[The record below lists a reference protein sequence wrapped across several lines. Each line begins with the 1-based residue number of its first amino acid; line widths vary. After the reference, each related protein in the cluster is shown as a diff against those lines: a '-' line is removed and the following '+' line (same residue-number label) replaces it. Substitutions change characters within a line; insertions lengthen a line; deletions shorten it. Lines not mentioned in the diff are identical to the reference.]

1 MNEYIIHINGREKTE
16 TLQKIEEAILAL
28 RDCTDEER
36 KDKILAVL
44 NAIGTA
50 IRNGDRFVIPVEV
63 PPEAEESIK
72 ASGLEPGDPIHI
84 IDDWHLKYRTLQLKD
99 GSQAYAAFTSREEVD
114 AGEATSTI
122 TEEIDVFLEK
132 VLKNPNVDG
141 VMVNPWNLSF
151 YLPKSFIQMIFEGNL
166 PAERENILHFAAMDI
181 TQAEVACIVRMDG
194 TGEPGEVELFEA
206 CDLPTEYIIRA
217 AGAVYSGTEQDAKHL
232 RNCYW
237 NALELARYHDIHS
250 IAFPVISGYPLA
262 EATEIAL
269 KTVSDWLKI
278 NPNHGM
284 AILFACHDDETRAV
298 YDSVW
303 TEYEDARN
311 QRPIIR
317 ENNGILERALAFAAE
332 AHRGGVRKGTSK
344 PYILHP
350 VETLQ
355 ILSAMDA
362 DINLMVA
369 GLLHDTVE
377 DTSVTILDI
386 YDQFGT
392 DVAALVNSH
401 TEDKRN
407 IWYMRKLHTVTELP
421 KENIR
426 QKMLTIADKVA
437 NLRSMYADYKQ
448 LGDELWARFNA
459 PKHLQAWYYSK
470 LIEGLAE
477 LQSFPQTEDVYWEMN
492 RLYKELFVSFIVD
505 DSKGILYQVGA
516 DGTKYVLKKGKPQWN
531 LFEKN
536 VPRKA
541 RMISRKEAERIEDN
555 WAEPFWAVHELDL
568 SDAIYELYKT
578 EERYLAIQDG
588 EFSFT
593 GEFTEDGLT
602 RQLVYQADPDN
613 AHRLLVHLR
622 LKHGTRN
629 KLSTI
634 LKKEFGR
641 EEGMDGFFLFCKEH
655 GIEYQPQ
662 SIF

>member
-16 TLQKIEEAILAL
+16 TLQKIEESILAL
-28 RDCTDEER
+28 RDCTEEER

-50 IRNGDRFVIPVEV
+50 IRNGDRFVIPVEL

-84 IDDWHLKYRTLQLKD
+84 TDDWHLKYRTLQLKD

-122 TEEIDVFLEK
+122 TEEIDIFLEK

-151 YLPKSFIQMIFEGNL
+151 YLPKSFIHMIFEGNL
-166 PAERENILHFAAMDI
+166 LAERENILHFAAMDI
-181 TQAEVACIVRMDG
+181 TQAEVACIVHIDG
-194 TGEPGEVELFEA
+194 TGEPGEVELSEI
-206 CDLPTEYIIRA
+206 CNLPAMYIIRT
-217 AGAVYSGTEQDAKHL
+217 AGPVYSGTEQDGKLL

-237 NALELARYHDIHS
+237 NALELARFHNIHS
-250 IAFPVISGYPLA
+250 IAFPTISGYPLT

-278 NPNHGM
+278 NPSHGM
-284 AILFACHDDETRAV
+284 DILFACNDDETRKV

-303 TEYEDARN
+303 TEHEDTWN

-317 ENNGILERALAFAAE
+317 ENNGILEQAMTLAME

-362 DINLMVA
+362 DINLMIA

-377 DTSVTILDI
+377 DTPVTILDI

-477 LQSFPQTEDVYWEMN
+477 LQNFPQTEDVYWEMN
-492 RLYKELFVSFIVD
+492 RLYKELFVSFLVD

-555 WAEPFWAVHELDL
+555 WAEPFWEVHELDL

-578 EERYLAIQDG
+578 EERYLFATIQKG
-588 EFSFT
+588 EFFFT

-602 RQLVYQADPDN
+602 RQLVYQADSN
-613 AHRLLVHLR
+613 NTHRLLVQLR

-634 LKKEFGR
+634 LKKAFGR
-641 EEGMDGFFLFCKEH
+641 EEGLEDFFLLCKEH
-655 GIEYQPQ
+655 GIEYQP
-662 SIF
+662 

>member
-28 RDCTDEER
+28 RDCTGEER
-36 KDKILAVL
+36 EDKILAVL
-44 NAIGTA
+44 NAIGTG
-50 IRNGDRFVIPVEV
+50 IRNGDRFVIPAEL

-72 ASGLEPGDPIHI
+72 VSGLEPGDPIHI
-84 IDDWHLKYRTLQLKD
+84 TDDWHLKYRTLQLKD
-99 GSQAYAAFTSREEVD
+99 GGQAYAAFTSREEVD

-122 TEEIDVFLEK
+122 TEDIDVFLEK

-151 YLPKSFIQMIFEGNL
+151 YLPKSFIHMIFEGNL
-166 PAERENILHFAAMDI
+166 LAERENILHFAAMDI

-194 TGEPGEVELFEA
+194 TGEPGEVELSEI
-206 CDLPTEYIIRA
+206 CNLPAMYIIHT
-217 AGAVYSGTEQDAKHL
+217 AVPVYFGTEQDGKLL
-232 RNCYW
+232 RNCCW
-237 NALELARYHDIHS
+237 NALELARCHDIHS
-250 IAFPVISGYPLA
+250 IAFPGYPQKEVA
-262 EATEIAL
+262 KIAL

-278 NPNHGM
+278 NPNYGM

-317 ENNGILERALAFAAE
+317 ENNGILEQALAFAME

-470 LIEGLAE
+470 LIDGLAE
-477 LQSFPQTEDVYWEMN
+477 LQNFPQTEDVYWEMN
-492 RLYKELFVSFIVD
+492 RLYKDLFVSFLVD
-505 DSKGILYQVGA
+505 DSKGVLYQVGA
-516 DGTKYVLKKGKPQWN
+516 DGTKYILKKGKPQWN

-541 RMISRKEAERIEDN
+541 RVISRKEDERLEDN
-555 WAEPFWAVHELDL
+555 WAEPFWEVHELDL
-568 SDAIYELYKT
+568 SDASYELVRG
-578 EERYLAIQDG
+578 EESFLWLEIKESEGLFHVEAVALDDPRESAYQMDAHNTRRFLIQ
-588 EFSFT
+588 
-593 GEFTEDGLT
+593 
-602 RQLVYQADPDN
+602 
-613 AHRLLVHLR
+613 LR

-655 GIEYQPQ
+655 GIEYQTQ